1 MSGFLAN
8 SVYDVFAVGIWFA
21 EVSVKALADL
31 DDFEYKYPGNVS
43 RNQYL
48 PQFLGIL
55 VKNYYSGQ
63 TNSLSLSNLFLL
75 CIRRTMFIQ
84 KSHFRADKNKSILV
98 GTTLNL
104 LICLSKYFVHKYIN
118 TLKCK
123 LILVNNAQYC

>member
-1 MSGFLAN
+1 ML
-8 SVYDVFAVGIWFA
+8 
-21 EVSVKALADL
+21 
-31 DDFEYKYPGNVS
+31 
-43 RNQYL
+43 
-48 PQFLGIL
+48 
-55 VKNYYSGQ
+55 
-63 TNSLSLSNLFLL
+63 
-75 CIRRTMFIQ
+75 IQ

>member
-48 PQFLGIL
+48 PQFLGD
-55 VKNYYSGQ
+55 
-63 TNSLSLSNLFLL
+63 
-75 CIRRTMFIQ
+75 R
-84 KSHFRADKNKSILV
+84 KSV
-98 GTTLNL
+98 
-104 LICLSKYFVHKYIN
+104 V
-118 TLKCK
+118 
-123 LILVNNAQYC
+123 